1 MRKLLLTAA
10 ASAVMLGALFLSSG
24 AEAMTPASA
33 SGVRAAAAATDLS
46 ESVAVV
52 CQRPCLGCRKV
63 CYRTGPYVAPYPY
76 AYPYGYPG
84 YYGPGVGIYGPG
96 VGIGIGVGPRWGW

>member
-10 ASAVMLGALFLSSG
+10 SSAVMLGAFFLSSG

-33 SGVRAAAAATDLS
+33 SGIRVAIAATSLS
-46 ESVAVV
+46 ESVVVV
-52 CQRPCLGCRKV
+52 CRRPCIGCRRV
-63 CYRTGPYVAPYPY
+63 CYQQGPYAYPY

-84 YYGPGVGIYGPG
+84 YYYGPGVGIYGPG